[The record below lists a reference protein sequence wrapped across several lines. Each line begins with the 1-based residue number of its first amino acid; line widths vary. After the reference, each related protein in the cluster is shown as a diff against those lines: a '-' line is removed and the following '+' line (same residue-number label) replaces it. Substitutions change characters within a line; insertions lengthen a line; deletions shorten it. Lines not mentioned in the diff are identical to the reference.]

1 MKDQDCGTGAVIV
14 QREDE
19 FMHAWLLLLTT
30 LQCRMSMSNMLEM
43 LKPQPRLCRKV
54 HRRDSLARVC
64 ETAGRYN
71 KKKCPEKGSMHRKYG
86 QEENREKIIVQ
97 RNGMKPQRVEDE

>member
-1 MKDQDCGTGAVIV
+1 MGQEPLLYNEKMNSC
-14 QREDE
+14 
-19 FMHAWLLLLTT
+19 MHGYSYQQLSNPEC
-30 LQCRMSMSNMLEM
+30 QMSNMLEM
-43 LKPQPRLCRKV
+43 LKPQPQLCRKV

-86 QEENREKIIVQ
+86 QEENRENIIVQ